1 MPIRKRGD
9 RWQVDVQA
17 GGVRTR
23 ITVGTKALAIEAER
37 KIRDDAER
45 QGAGLQPRRQIADAL
60 AEYLTTMA
68 PALKSHSSTLSK
80 ARLIEPHL
88 YRPLDRIADAASAI
102 IKAGAGLTPATINRR
117 LALLRRLGNL
127 AHQWGW
133 TDTALGSRVKLLQER
148 QDRHV
153 YLTPDQVL
161 ALVAC
166 APSEAVRD
174 AIWLAACTGLRR
186 SELLALRRQ
195 DWRGGALWLAAS
207 KSGRPRLVPVPADAH
222 EACERL
228 PLALTANYLRR
239 GFEATRAAAGLEHVR
254 FHDLRHSYASL
265 AIAAGVDLRV
275 LKELMGHSTMQMT
288 SRYAHLQDAQLVEA
302 SNKMASHRRHSAK

>member
-17 GGVRTR
+17 RGIRTR
-23 ITVGTKALAIEAER
+23 CTVGTKALAIETER
-37 KIRDDAER
+37 KLREDAER
-45 QGAGLQPRRQIADAL
+45 QAAGLQPRRQLADAL
-60 AEYLTTMA
+60 AEYLTTHA

-133 TDTALGSRVKLLQER
+133 SDTALGSRVRLLQER
-148 QDRHV
+148 QDRHI

-161 ALVAC
+161 ALVAAC
-166 APSEAVRD
+166 PTEAVRD
-174 AIWLAACTGLRR
+174 AVWLAACTGLRR
-186 SELLALRRQ
+186 SELLALRKQ
-195 DWRGGALWLAAS
+195 DWRGGALWLATS
-207 KSGRPRLVPVPADAH
+207 KSGRPRLVPVPQDAFDV
-222 EACERL
+222 CERL

-239 GFEATRAAAGLEHVR
+239 GFEQAREAAGLAHVR

-288 SRYAHLQDAQLVEA
+288 SRYAHLQDAQLQDA
-302 SNKMASHRRHSAK
+302 AQKMASHRRHSPK